1 MSTLLHHHP
10 VHSVRIGAQD
20 AIPRESEGFDLPA
33 MAQKMWLP
41 AFAMGLMAV
50 AAGVVAGA
58 LQATSGNAAHV
69 QQIAAWNPG
78 LLFLGIGFLLS
89 AVTFTLARILGE
101 LRDGGT
107 SVQRSLGEQALILKR
122 PWSAFVFPPAMVV
135 GLMTLIATFAL
146 GFVQAARLDNNPS
159 SAADIAAWSGPLR
172 FAGVAIIFT
181 SVVFALVT
189 ILRSLHFQA
198 DRLTQ
203 IADERSS

>member
-1 MSTLLHHHP
+1 MATVLHRHP
-10 VHSVRIGAQD
+10 AHAVRIGSQD

-33 MAQKMWLP
+33 LAAKMWLP

-50 AAGVVAGA
+50 AAGVGAGVV
-58 LQATSGNAAHV
+58 QATSGNAAHV

-78 LLFLGIGFLLS
+78 VLFLGIGFLLS

-107 SVQRSLGEQALILKR
+107 SVQRSLGEHALILKR
-122 PWSAFVFPPAMVV
+122 PWSGYVFPPAMMM
-135 GLMTLIATFAL
+135 GLMTLIGTFVL
-146 GFVQAARLDNNPS
+146 GFVQAARLDSNPS

-172 FAGVAIIFT
+172 FAGVAMIFT
-181 SVVFALVT
+181 SVVLALVT
-189 ILRSLHFQA
+189 IVRSLHFQA

-203 IADERSS
+203 IADARLS